1 MHLIKLKRLQR
12 GFFIVFEGL
21 DGSGKTTQAF
31 LLKEF
36 LVKKGYDAIL
46 LREPTEG
53 PWGGKIKE
61 LLSNGRKEISPQ
73 EELNLFIEDR
83 KDNINKNVLPAM
95 RDNKVIIQDR
105 YYFSTIAYQGALG
118 VEPQQI
124 RAMNEAFALK
134 PDLVFYLEIRP
145 ELGLKRI
152 EAGRKGKRDAFE
164 KEHYLSK
171 VKEIFDSCNDPFIKK
186 INGSRSLDSI
196 QKNINEITIEKLSL
210 LTANI

>member
-53 PWGGKIKE
+53 PWGGEIKE

-134 PDLVFYLEIRP
+134 PDLVFYLEIKP

-164 KEHYLSK
+164 KEHYLLK

>member
-1 MHLIKLKRLQR
+1 MQLSEQKRLQR

-36 LVKKGYDAIL
+36 LVKKGYDAVL

-53 PWGGKIKE
+53 YWGGKIKE

-83 KDNINKNVLPAM
+83 KDNINKNILPAM
-95 RDNKVIIQDR
+95 RENKVIIQDR

-118 VEPQQI
+118 VEAQQI
-124 RAMNEAFALK
+124 RSVNEAFALK
-134 PDLVFYLEIRP
+134 PDLVFYLEIEP

-152 EAGRKGKRDAFE
+152 DAGRKGKRDAFE
-164 KEHYLSK
+164 KAHYLSK
-171 VKEIFDSCNDPFIKK
+171 VKTIFDSFNDPFIKK
-186 INGSRSLDSI
+186 INGSHPLDSI
-196 QKNINEITIEKLSL
+196 KKNINEITIEKLSL
-210 LTANI
+210 LTTNI

>member
-1 MHLIKLKRLQR
+1 MQVSELKRLQR

-21 DGSGKTTQAF
+21 DGSGKTTQSF

-36 LVKKGYDAIL
+36 LVNEGYDTIL
-46 LREPTEG
+46 LREPTNG
-53 PWGGKIKE
+53 YWGRKIKE
-61 LLSNGRKEISPQ
+61 LLSNGRKDISPQ

-118 VEPQQI
+118 VEPQHI

-134 PDLVFYLEIRP
+134 PDLVFYLDIKA

-164 KEHYLSK
+164 KEHYLLK
-171 VKEIFDSCNDPFIKK
+171 VKEIFDSFNDPFIKR
-186 INGSRSLDSI
+186 INGSRPLDSI
-196 QKNINEITIEKLSL
+196 KKNIYEITIEKLSL
-210 LTANI
+210 LTTNT

>member
-1 MHLIKLKRLQR
+1 MQLSEQKRLQR

-53 PWGGKIKE
+53 YWGGKIKE

-83 KDNINKNVLPAM
+83 KDNINKNILPAM
-95 RDNKVIIQDR
+95 RENKVIIQDR

-118 VEPQQI
+118 VEAQRI
-124 RAMNEAFALK
+124 REMNEAFALK
-134 PDLVFYLEIRP
+134 PDLVFYLEIEP

-152 EAGRKGKRDAFE
+152 DVGRKGKRDAFE
-164 KEHYLSK
+164 KAHYLSK
-171 VKEIFDSCNDPFIKK
+171 VKTIFDSFNDPFIKK
-186 INGSRSLDSI
+186 INGSHPLDSI
-196 QKNINEITIEKLSL
+196 KKNINEITIEKLSL
-210 LTANI
+210 LTTNI